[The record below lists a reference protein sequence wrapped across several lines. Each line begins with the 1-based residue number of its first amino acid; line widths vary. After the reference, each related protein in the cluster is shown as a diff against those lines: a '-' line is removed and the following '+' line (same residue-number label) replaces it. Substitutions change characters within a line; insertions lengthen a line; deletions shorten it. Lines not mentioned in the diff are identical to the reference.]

1 MVVSDVGKV
10 GVLCV
15 AGPIT
20 YGGAVCIVLYC
31 SPPSRVCTT
40 YSLFTGTVH
49 LEVFVLLY
57 AVL

>member
-1 MVVSDVGKV
+1 MGVSEVGKV
-10 GVLCV
+10 GLLCG

-31 SPPSRVCTT
+31 SLPSTVRTT
-40 YSLFTGTVH
+40 YSLFTGTVY